1 MIVTLSK
8 AAKPPPRTAP
18 VSSRTAKPC
27 SKIWVPPREDE
38 VDQYPANHNVA
49 SSRQMNVDQSDAA
62 NESHDT
68 NSKNPN
74 DLSEERSN
82 SESEIH
88 QSDEKSKSHQSVNS
102 QSNSKEPECGSSNPR
117 PGLPSVRP
125 NAMKNR
131 QKQLEALLK
140 YEKRFRHADIV
151 GPADAEADSPRLS
164 QNLHNIR
171 QQKSHNSNN
180 LASLMALHILDIS
193 KILEHGTASWQKLN
207 FEIMDG
213 APVETIFYTLIEGR
227 GEILMFGGIEKD
239 IHALQRGQGI
249 QSHTMNNALFVL
261 SPVQHL
267 L

>member
-8 AAKPPPRTAP
+8 AAKPPLRSVP
-18 VSSRTAKPC
+18 VSPRTAKPF

-38 VDQYPANHNVA
+38 VECTNPANQNVA
-49 SSRQMNVDQSDAA
+49 SSRQMNIDQSAA
-62 NESHDT
+62 DNGSHDS
-68 NSKNPN
+68 NSKKPS
-74 DLSEERSN
+74 DQSERSD
-82 SESEIH
+82 SESETH
-88 QSDEKSKSHQSVNS
+88 LSDEKSRSHDSANCKSNT
-102 QSNSKEPECGSSNPR
+102 KEPELGSSNPR

-151 GPADAEADSPRLS
+151 GPSDADSPRLS

-171 QQKSHNSNN
+171 QQKSHNSTS

-193 KILEHGTASWQKLN
+193 KILEHGAASWQTLN
-207 FEIMDG
+207 FEMMVG

-227 GEILMFGGIEKD
+227 GEILMFGGKEKD
-239 IHALQRGQGI
+239 MHALQRGQGT

-261 SPVQHL
+261 SPVQQL